1 MYPMPGKSN
10 YSKKL
15 EAFRAHYKIN
25 TGANLDDE
33 LLHIIIKISEAHA
46 DLKKEIKR
54 NKIVFLSAWDYFL
67 FGLGS
72 LVTATVI
79 ASFFIMVFLLL
90 HK

>member
-1 MYPMPGKSN
+1 MAGLSN

-15 EAFRAHYKIN
+15 ETFRAHYKIN
-25 TGANLDDE
+25 TGENLDDE

-46 DLKKEIKR
+46 DLKKEINH

>member
-1 MYPMPGKSN
+1 MPVESN

-15 EAFRAHYKIN
+15 EIFRAYYKAN
-25 TGANLDDE
+25 TGENLDDE

-46 DLKKEIKR
+46 DLKKEFSEK
-54 NKIVFLSAWDYFL
+54 KIVFYGAWDYFV

-72 LVTATVI
+72 LVTATII
-79 ASFFIMVFLLL
+79 ACFFITIFLLL